1 MDYDEIYTS
10 RINVR
15 SLKYMRVKAMNYLI
29 PATRIGETHKLHA
42 NSEGH
47 SEEKSIRVELLPV
60 KLMVL
65 VFSAFIVLHYA
76 TCPFDMTSMMEHAIN
91 ARLPAAFYREK
102 AQVRPKER
110 NIVILRQ
117 ECFESA

>member
-47 SEEKSIRVELLPV
+47 SEEKSIRVELSPCEAP
-60 KLMVL
+60 MVL
-65 VFSAFIVLHYA
+65 VFSTFIVLHL
-76 TCPFDMTSMMEHAIN
+76 CDM
-91 ARLPAAFYREK
+91 P
-102 AQVRPKER
+102 VRYD
-110 NIVILRQ
+110 VHD
-117 ECFESA
+117 